1 MLLSVEISQFLFS
14 FPFFISSMDHKL
26 FIYYIFWKQD
36 PFVLT
41 DACSGAAA
49 KAQLDFLDCHARL
62 VVYTLLSDKQNCSFG
77 TSANNS
83 LSSKRC
89 NCWTCFLFVFFF
101 CSFRKE
107 GHWFLPEI
115 VRLTSRA
122 KALSYKLRC
131 SSRVVFKYCRE
142 MNWGWIPGMFGWCNH
157 KNNGR
162 HIWKDW
168 ASFASGALV

>member
-1 MLLSVEISQFLFS
+1 MSGLNVSVPKGYFLQNVILQFGIMPFFFCQKSLMFFSFLKSKLTMIVMLLSVEISQFLFS

-101 CSFRKE
+101 V
-107 GHWFLPEI
+107 P
-115 VRLTSRA
+115 
-122 KALSYKLRC
+122 
-131 SSRVVFKYCRE
+131 
-142 MNWGWIPGMFGWCNH
+142 FGRRDIDFCL
-157 KNNGR
+157 K
-162 HIWKDW
+162 
-168 ASFASGALV
+168 